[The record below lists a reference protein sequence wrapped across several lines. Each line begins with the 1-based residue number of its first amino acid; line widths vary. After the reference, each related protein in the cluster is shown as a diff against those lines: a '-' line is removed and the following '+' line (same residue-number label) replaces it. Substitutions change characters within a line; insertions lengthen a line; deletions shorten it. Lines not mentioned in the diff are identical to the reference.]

1 MRWIFVLLLCF
12 FAWAEPPAQQANVQ
26 ADPVSVRFASQPPVR
41 KVHLDDQDYSPNSDG
56 VFRLPIA
63 GLNRQ
68 IVTLDNAQGVSQNIT
83 LPDVPDSQKSLEVG
97 VQWGTDF
104 RPFFFLLLL
113 SPVLPAWWLRRRSR
127 QTRQQVVELHQQ
139 QTAVLEVDPSFPL
152 VGQTLGVYCLEAP
165 LGQGGMA
172 TVYRGRGPDGVA
184 VAVKVIS
191 TETENLEFRT
201 RFEREIQVSHTL
213 KHPNVVEV
221 LNWGQDEQK
230 VYLVLE
236 LIDGQSLRDLLPS
249 GGLPLAR
256 AIEWSESICAALE
269 YAHERGVVHR
279 DLKPDNV
286 MVTRTGT
293 IKLMDFGLA
302 RDHEVQT
309 VTMTGQALGT
319 PNYMPPEQVLE
330 KSTKTTLNPRSD
342 QYSLAV
348 TVYELLC
355 GVLPFN
361 GESAIAV
368 IGKHLYEQPDSLLQH
383 KPELPVALEAAI
395 FRALAKD
402 PLERFESV
410 AAFRQALRTAL
421 S

>member
-1 MRWIFVLLLCF
+1 MLLSH
-12 FAWAEPPAQQANVQ
+12 FAWAEPVKVSFGVSPA
-26 ADPVSVRFASQPPVR
+26 VREVVYEGTTYKPDDQGLFELPIGGISNKFLVVTDDRGISAQVPLNITDTDGVLRLPVR
-41 KVHLDDQDYSPNSDG
+41 WPMDY
-56 VFRLPIA
+56 
-63 GLNRQ
+63 
-68 IVTLDNAQGVSQNIT
+68 
-83 LPDVPDSQKSLEVG
+83 
-97 VQWGTDF
+97 
-104 RPFFFLLLL
+104 RPHFFLLFL
-113 SPVLPAWWLRRRSR
+113 SLVAGAWWVRRRSR
-127 QTRQQVVELHQQ
+127 HAGQEAVSLQQ
-139 QTAVLEVDPSFPL
+139 QQNAVLELDPNYPL
-152 VGQTLGVYCLEAP
+152 VGQTLGGYRLEKP

-172 TVYRGRGPDGVA
+172 TVYLGRGPDGQA

-191 TETENLEFRT
+191 TETENIEFRT
-201 RFEREIQVSHTL
+201 RFEREIKVSHTL

-221 LNWGQDEQK
+221 INWGQDDRR

-236 LIDGQSLRDLLPS
+236 LIDGRSMRELLPS
-249 GGLPLAR
+249 GGLPLGQAL
-256 AIEWSESICAALE
+256 EWSEAICSALE
-269 YAHERGVVHR
+269 YAHSKGVVHR

-286 MVTRTGT
+286 MVTKGGT
-293 IKLMDFGLA
+293 VKLMDFGLA

-330 KSTKTTLNPRSD
+330 KSTKATLNPRSD

-361 GESAIAV
+361 GDNPIAV
-368 IGKHLYEQPDSLLQH
+368 IGKHLYHPPDSLLLH
-383 KPELPVALEAAI
+383 KPELPAKLEAVI

-402 PLERFESV
+402 PQERFASV
-410 AAFRQALRTAL
+410 ADFRHALRAAV